1 MADLEYLVVD
11 EADRI
16 LRQSYQGWL
25 PLVLASARQRLPR
38 MMIGERGSS
47 SQRLKKIVVSA
58 TLTHDPARLAV
69 FIYTLL
75 ICLQLLTKKP
85 WVTHVIFFRIDLRNT

>member
-1 MADLEYLVVD
+1 MDILVTPPGRLVAYLRENSNFSMADLEYLVVD

-58 TLTHDPARLAV
+58 
-69 FIYTLL
+69 
-75 ICLQLLTKKP
+75 
-85 WVTHVIFFRIDLRNT
+85 HVDS